1 MEYKNY
7 LFSKKVPPLEYYWL
21 KSCGKNE
28 FDVGGEVDMIITM
41 FKICV
46 LLCMAWVTLGLFL
59 FVMWLATVFLGYLI
73 DFIKDKFE
81 K

>member
-1 MEYKNY
+1 
-7 LFSKKVPPLEYYWL
+7 
-21 KSCGKNE
+21 
-28 FDVGGEVDMIITM
+28 MIITM

-46 LLCMAWVTLGLFL
+46 LMCIMWFLLGLFL

>member
-1 MEYKNY
+1 
-7 LFSKKVPPLEYYWL
+7 
-21 KSCGKNE
+21 
-28 FDVGGEVDMIITM
+28 MIITM

-46 LLCMAWVTLGLFL
+46 LLCMAWISLGLFL
-59 FVMWLATVFLGYLI
+59 FVMWLTTVFLGYLI

>member
-1 MEYKNY
+1 MKIICTII
-7 LFSKKVPPLEYYWL
+7 L
-21 KSCGKNE
+21 KRS
-28 FDVGGEVDMIITM
+28 EVDMLVTM
-41 FKICV
+41 FKVCV
-46 LLCMAWVTLGLFL
+46 LMCMAWISLGLFL

>member
-1 MEYKNY
+1 MW
-7 LFSKKVPPLEYYWL
+7 KKCVF
-21 KSCGKNE
+21 KI
-28 FDVGGEVDMIITM
+28 GGEVDMIITM

-73 DFIKDKFE
+73 DWIKEKFE

>member
-1 MEYKNY
+1 MS
-7 LFSKKVPPLEYYWL
+7 FI
-21 KSCGKNE
+21 
-28 FDVGGEVDMIITM
+28 FRGEINMLVTI

-46 LLCMAWVTLGLFL
+46 LMCVAWILLGLFL